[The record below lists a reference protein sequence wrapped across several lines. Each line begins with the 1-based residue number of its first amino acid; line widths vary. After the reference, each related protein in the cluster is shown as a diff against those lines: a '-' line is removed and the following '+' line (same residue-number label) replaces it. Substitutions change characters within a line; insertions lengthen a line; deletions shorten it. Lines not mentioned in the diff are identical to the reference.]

1 MLCGLAGSLRRDDI
15 AGLMPHQPDYLGF
28 RGALCLDHNRT
39 AQLNRSSIMQIKHAI
54 EENQPNSFRSA
65 NTENRILIADDSEIN
80 RLILA
85 NMLEVNGYSV
95 DAAGDGAEAL
105 NRYQAAKRFV
115 SLYRRFIGGDFYR
128 CALDD
133 TPRGNVVD
141 LNVDYDTNEKQ
152 RAWLMAAMDSMDVKG
167 VRPYFDALV
176 TSVNTDGGPFWLDH
190 LLAGST
196 DSRDRIFLDA
206 AIQALDIIAPEIR
219 PLGILVSVA

>member
-1 MLCGLAGSLRRDDI
+1 MARRGRPRKANKQRYDNGRIKTTNYPDPSYVRGSDWVQAMQAKFGTHYNSALGRAYA
-15 AGLMPHQPDYLGF
+15 AGLL
-28 RGALCLDHNRT
+28 
-39 AQLNRSSIMQIKHAI
+39 
-54 EENQPNSFRSA
+54 
-65 NTENRILIADDSEIN
+65 
-80 RLILA
+80 
-85 NMLEVNGYSV
+85 
-95 DAAGDGAEAL
+95 GDGAEAL